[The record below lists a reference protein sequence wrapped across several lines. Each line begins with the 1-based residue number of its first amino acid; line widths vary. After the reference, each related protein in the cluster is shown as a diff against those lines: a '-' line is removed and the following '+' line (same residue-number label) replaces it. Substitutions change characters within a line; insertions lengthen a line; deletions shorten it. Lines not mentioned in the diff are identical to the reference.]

1 MCYATLLLGFNLN
14 IFMTQLILDTSH
26 THTVIAI
33 AQNGILLSTSIYPHQ
48 NKLSALLTLSIQT
61 ILKKHDLSPNDLK
74 LVCVGIGPGSYT
86 GTRVGV
92 AVAKALCLA
101 LEIPLLPFCSLLTFV
116 PEETQGPFIF
126 FQETKHGAPFF
137 LEASAEREGFSG
149 ISLGHV
155 SVAEAPRRNYQ
166 TTTCLALDPESF
178 FKIHPLETDIPLQKA
193 KIEPARLAQHLYK
206 EWKLDK
212 AYHHRSLDSLELIYL
227 HTMEIAPIPALS
239 ITEPS

>member
-1 MCYATLLLGFNLN
+1 
-14 IFMTQLILDTSH
+14 MTQLILDTSH

-33 AQNGILLSTSIYPHQ
+33 AQNGIILSTSIYPHQ

-61 ILKKHDLSPNDLK
+61 ILKKHDLSPNNLN

-116 PEETQGPFIF
+116 PEETSGPFIF

-137 LEASAEREGFSG
+137 LEASAEREGFSS

-155 SVAEAPRRNYQ
+155 SITDAPIKDYQ
-166 TTTCLALDPESF
+166 ATTCLALDPESF
-178 FKIHPLETDIPLQKA
+178 YKIHPLETNLPLQNA
-193 KIEPARLAQHLYK
+193 KIEPARLASHLYK

-212 AYHHRSLDSLELIYL
+212 AIPHHILDSLELIYL
-227 HTMEIAPIPALS
+227 HSMEIAPMPAVSL
-239 ITEPS
+239 TGPSP